1 MSKYTNKMNKKHTVM
16 AADNTAFGILGTYEG
31 EVLDTNIT
39 NKNGLDITREVM
51 EVVFES
57 EDYQQGIENGWF
69 IGYLGHPEDP
79 NCMEFERGC
88 IVMTEGHIDD
98 NGKVYGKF
106 NLIDTPVGQIVK
118 KFQDAGVTFGI
129 SIRGAGDIINNSVEP
144 DTFVFRGFDLVS
156 FPAYP
161 ESIPTFTAIAA
172 STNLEDRKKYQAV
185 CAAVNANLES
195 ITSCSTIDVLQ
206 AQFAPQSAEYK
217 VLEKQ
222 RENILC
228 RKTFNINS
236 EKVEA
241 MTSLYIEASAEA
253 EKLAEQVEK
262 LKRDNAATISACNRK
277 ITALERITAAQAGD
291 MSKSLDS
298 VMASRDSLR
307 RREKALKASCNSL
320 REQNIRL
327 ASDLKAVQKTNL
339 IYKQRVESSADEIHS
354 KESVIKGLEMKL
366 RKTVTAS
373 SRVESESSNLG
384 EENKR
389 LKAEIRACKNALRS
403 YQSAYV
409 SIYASALGVNPESI
423 SFSDTT
429 SVTELQKI
437 ISGATNTA
445 NIPSTVTVEPLF
457 IDETDDNEIISL

>member
-1 MSKYTNKMNKKHTVM
+1 MSNTINNKRRII
-16 AADNTAFGILGTYEG
+16 AAESASFDILGTYEG

-161 ESIPTFTAIAA
+161 ESIPKFTSIAA

-185 CAAVNANLES
+185 CAAVNANLDS

-217 VLEKQ
+217 ALEKQ
-222 RENILC
+222 REKILC
-228 RKTFNINS
+228 RKTFNIDS

-241 MTSLYIEASAEA
+241 MTNLYLQASADVSL
-253 EKLAEQVEK
+253 LAEQVER
-262 LKRDNAATISACNRK
+262 LKRDKATAISACNRK
-277 ITALERITAAQAGD
+277 IAALERITAAQTGD
-291 MSKSLDS
+291 MLKSLDS
-298 VMASRDSLR
+298 VTASCDSLKR
-307 RREKALKASCNSL
+307 RTNALAASCNSL
-320 REQNIRL
+320 HEKNSRL
-327 ASDLKAVQKTNL
+327 EENLKAVQKTNL
-339 IYKQRVESSADEIHS
+339 IYKQRIESSTDELHNR
-354 KESVIKGLEMKL
+354 ESVISGLKKEL
-366 RKTVTAS
+366 HKTVTAS
-373 SRVESESSNLG
+373 SKVESESSNLG

-389 LKAEIRACKNALRS
+389 LKSEIRACKNALRS
-403 YQSAYV
+403 YQSAYA
-409 SIYASALGVNPESI
+409 SIYASALGVNPDSV
-423 SFSDTT
+423 SFCDTT
-429 SVTELQKI
+429 SVSELQKL
-437 ISGATNTA
+437 ISGATNSA
-445 NIPSTVTVEPLF
+445 NIPSTVTVEPF
-457 IDETDDNEIISL
+457 YADDTDDEIISL